1 MAHGCGVTVE
11 GELGCLGGIE
21 DGHGAGVDA
30 MAHLTNPDQAV
41 EFVKRTGVDAFA
53 VAIGTSHG
61 A

>member
-1 MAHGCGVTVE
+1 MEEMSLVSMRQILDEAAK
-11 GELGCLGGIE
+11 
-21 DGHGAGVDA
+21 DGYGVDA

-53 VAIGTSHG
+53 VAIGTIHG

>member
-1 MAHGCGVTVE
+1 MEEMSLVSMRQILDEAAKDGYGV
-11 GELGCLGGIE
+11 G
-21 DGHGAGVDA
+21 A